1 MIFLIIVLSLLIYNK
16 ILLINYFELN
26 KNFLNINNNLNL
38 NLFYQYKI
46 KNKIKIA
53 TFTYYLENGG
63 RARITS
69 LLFNYLY
76 NIKIFNLFLFTIR
89 NKDDNEYF
97 IQAKINRILINNFT
111 IIKLIK
117 FILKK
122 RINIFI
128 YQFSYSNE
136 INLLN
141 KLKNVKV
148 LNYLHQSIFSWIYS
162 NYTTFKSLYKSYQES
177 NYVISLIHMENDYI
191 FKKWGIKSILMN
203 NFISY
208 KYNSSFPMDLTSNII
223 LMIGRA
229 DDKLKRFELGI
240 QSMEYIRNEIPE
252 TQMRIV
258 TNKTNTNIDYL
269 KNLINILSLENN
281 IEFFGY
287 SPVPEKYFRNICLN
301 IITSISESFS
311 LVLSET
317 KIYGIPNI
325 LLGLD
330 YISTANGGIVIIY
343 DDSPESI
350 AKESSK
356 ILLNYKY
363 RKKLGNEGRRNMKKF
378 ENKILLKKWVKL
390 ILSIYY
396 NNNNY
401 ENLRKIDKKISENKA
416 QNFLKN
422 QIKFLKKRTILK
434 NITLNNIEN
443 FTFMESINFIY

>member
-1 MIFLIIVLSLLIYNK
+1 M
-16 ILLINYFELN
+16 
-26 KNFLNINNNLNL
+26 
-38 NLFYQYKI
+38 
-46 KNKIKIA
+46 
-53 TFTYYLENGG
+53 
-63 RARITS
+63 
-69 LLFNYLY
+69 
-76 NIKIFNLFLFTIR
+76 
-89 NKDDNEYF
+89 
-97 IQAKINRILINNFT
+97 
-111 IIKLIK
+111 
-117 FILKK
+117 
-122 RINIFI
+122 
-128 YQFSYSNE
+128 
-136 INLLN
+136 N